1 MHRPAKRFIR
11 VNYQINAKEL
21 RLIDEAGNAAGV
33 VKREDALAR
42 AKAVGLD
49 LVEIVAQSVPP
60 VCRIIDFH
68 KYKYEQA
75 KKEREQRKKHRAVE
89 QKEIRFSPV
98 ISEHDYNFK
107 KEHIREFLKE
117 GNRVKVL
124 VRFRGRQNIHP
135 ERGREI
141 LDRLTKELA
150 EVAIVERSSKFE
162 RGAIDIIMRP
172 V

>member
-1 MHRPAKRFIR
+1 VHRPAKRFIR

-42 AKAVGLD
+42 SKAVGLD

-68 KYKYEQA
+68 KYKYEQE

-150 EVAIVERSSKFE
+150 EVAVVERSSRFE
-162 RGAIDIIMRP
+162 GGAIDIIMRP

>member
-1 MHRPAKRFIR
+1 
-11 VNYQINAKEL
+11 L
-21 RLIDEAGNAAGV
+21 RLIDQDGNAAGV

-42 AKAVGLD
+42 AREAGLD
-49 LVEIVAQSVPP
+49 LVEIVPQSVPP

-68 KYKYEQA
+68 KYKYEQE

-107 KEHIREFLKE
+107 KEHIIKFLKE
-117 GNRVKVL
+117 GDRVKVL
-124 VRFRGRQNIHP
+124 VRFRGRQIVHS

-150 EVAIVERSSKFE
+150 EIAVVERNPRFE
-162 RGAIDIIMRP
+162 GGSIDIILRP

>member
-1 MHRPAKRFIR
+1 
-11 VNYQINAKEL
+11 
-21 RLIDEAGNAAGV
+21 V

-68 KYKYEQA
+68 KYKYEQE
-75 KKEREQRKKHRAVE
+75 KKEQRKKQRTAE

-98 ISEHDYNFK
+98 ISEHDYAFK
-107 KEHIREFLKE
+107 REHIREFLKD

-141 LDRLTKELA
+141 LDRLTKELSDIA
-150 EVAIVERSSKFE
+150 VVERSSRFE
-162 RGAIDIIMRP
+162 GGAIDIIMRP